1 MTIINSDLTD
11 YIVKRRRYIELFFV
25 IFYIVGFLGL
35 VIPISH
41 QLFLKLFPLALVL
54 SFVVILFFNQDPF
67 DQKTIIV
74 LTLIGIL
81 SYLIEVTGVYTHIIF
96 GNYKYGESLGI
107 KLLNTP
113 LLIGVNWVMLT
124 YSGSS
129 IAERISVPSSMKI
142 LIASALILIY
152 DLILEQIAP
161 VVDMWSWKNNI
172 VPVRNYIAWFVIALV
187 FQTFIRIAGIKTRNS
202 IAWKIILIQA
212 IFFLLLIMF
221 FKILK

>member
-35 VIPISH
+35 VTPISH
-41 QLFLKLFPLALVL
+41 QLFLKLFPLALAL
-54 SFVVILFFNQDPF
+54 SFVAILFFHQDPF
-67 DQKTIIV
+67 DSKTIII
-74 LTLIGIL
+74 LTLVGIL
-81 SYLIEVTGVYTHIIF
+81 GYLIEVAGVYTHIIF

-113 LLIGVNWVMLT
+113 LLIGVNWVMLSYT
-124 YSGSS
+124 GSS
-129 IAERISVPSSMKI
+129 IAERIPVPASIKI
-142 LIASALILIY
+142 LIATVIILIY
-152 DLILEQIAP
+152 DFILEHIAP
-161 VVDMWSWKNNI
+161 GVDMWSWENNI

-187 FQTFIRIAGIKTRNS
+187 FQTLIRIAGIKTRNS

-212 IFFLLLIMF
+212 IFFLLLIIF
-221 FKILK
+221 LRS